1 MSGAAGCAAFIAV
14 IRINSGNYSNVL
26 CVFDLGETYF
36 FRNEEQYP
44 SIKTPF
50 EAIKLRELV
59 RQQSR

>member
-1 MSGAAGCAAFIAV
+1 
-14 IRINSGNYSNVL
+14 L